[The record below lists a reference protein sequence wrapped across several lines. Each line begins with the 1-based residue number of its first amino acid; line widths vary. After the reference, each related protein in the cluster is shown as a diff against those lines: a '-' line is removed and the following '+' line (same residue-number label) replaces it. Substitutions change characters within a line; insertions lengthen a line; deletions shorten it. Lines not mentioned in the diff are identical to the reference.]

1 MEEEKNSYYDIAAE
15 IGFAYLDF
23 IWTMNQLGHVTL
35 RGHLRYHREEEYEPI
50 RQDVVRFLRWA
61 SSFGE
66 EERLE
71 AGYPGDLLKLAQ
83 EIRTLI
89 GSPLSR

>member
-1 MEEEKNSYYDIAAE
+1 MQEENNSYYDIAAQ

-23 IWTMNQLGHVTL
+23 IWSMNHLGHVTL
-35 RGHLRYHREEEYEPI
+35 RGHLKYHREEQYEPI
-50 RQDVVRFLRWA
+50 RQDVVKWLRWA

-66 EERLE
+66 EERQE
-71 AGYPGDLLKLAQ
+71 VGYPEDLLKLAK
-83 EIRTLI
+83 EIKTLL